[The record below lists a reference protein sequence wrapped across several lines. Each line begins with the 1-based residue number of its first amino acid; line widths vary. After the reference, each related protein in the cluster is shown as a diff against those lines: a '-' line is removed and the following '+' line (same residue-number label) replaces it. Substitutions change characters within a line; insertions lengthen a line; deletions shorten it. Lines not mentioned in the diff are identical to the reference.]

1 MNIGTAGIRA
11 NTELLQTTSRNISNL
26 NTKGYIRERT
36 EHSTMVGNQ
45 VGRGETVRLLNEFA
59 QKQLNRDISNKTYY
73 EQFVTESSRVDT
85 LFGEESNSLNNSI
98 NSLFNNLQEAMNLP
112 SSTVNRSLFLTD
124 VQNLVDQMDR
134 LSGIVFDQNNIVNE
148 QLHIMANEAN
158 NLIQKISNLNDKVVG
173 AQMQT
178 GEATS
183 NSVINERDEA
193 IKELAEL
200 VDIETLD
207 GPNNEKL
214 VFLGSGQSLV
224 MVNGTF
230 NTFDMDGDPDPN
242 IKQLKL
248 DTPDGRAVE
257 LDIDISTL
265 KGKMGGLLAFRDEIL
280 SPAQNQLGQIGLALA
295 DAFNEQNKKG
305 MDLDGNIGGDIFAI
319 PTVSGYAY
327 AGNTGAASLNA
338 TVEAGRGSEI
348 PATDFRVTFTSAT
361 TVEIAAVDDKGN
373 VLGTPSTANVT
384 AGVIDSSTITGGE
397 SFGLEMNVTG
407 VANAGDS
414 FLVKLNS
421 TAASNMELA
430 TQRPESLALASP
442 IRTSTATSNT
452 SSASISVG
460 AVTNTGAGSNFTAL
474 PPSLTQGAIT
484 ITKTAIANEYQIV
497 DGNGTNTFTITPPA
511 ENILAQAGAPYD
523 AYGFDFNI
531 EGSPATGDAFTLE
544 FNTGGFD
551 DNRNGLELAKLPSQE
566 LVRQNVVTTPTA
578 DNLKT
583 FNEAYTGLV
592 TEIGVIA
599 NQAKTNGAAFEALAE
614 QSEAWFESM
623 SGVNLDEEAANLLRF
638 QQSYSAS
645 AQIITT
651 ARAVFDI
658 LLSAAR

>member
-112 SSTVNRSLFLTD
+112 SSTVTRSLFLTD
-124 VQNLVDQMDR
+124 AQNLVDQMDR

-158 NLIQKISNLNDKVVG
+158 NLIKKISDLNDKVVG

-338 TVEAGRGSEI
+338 TVEAGRGLEI